1 MWLGGSSGSGLWKN
15 DGEIAGSLLFYFKDG
30 GGCCLNVKLKKVL
43 CVVLTLLLSVNT
55 LFSCVVYA
63 DQGFDDLF
71 ISPTPTPEPTK
82 KPLIEIDVDNLP
94 NWEAQQDEMVK
105 LNSWFMSL
113 FAGSAPVM
121 KEWGASAAQTMQEL
135 FNKLLASD
143 EIKTDG
149 DNLYITQ
156 NGVDQ
161 INDTVQ
167 DSVYRFDGYYLI
179 EPSDYYSPTR
189 IRLETRYTGELL
201 ELMNKTLNS
210 VSTYVYYKGGN
221 ADSNKNT
228 IYHIDFSKY
237 YYIDTTYK
245 NVYCFDKELN
255 KWRAPI
261 VQSFYNY
268 SYTPKWQTRDN
279 LSTNFFYNY
288 KIDMAKI
295 IQYSYGAPFKIFYS
309 EQDVMNYILKGE
321 QRTYAPK
328 LPSQIIKIPTKV
340 INNTPNITYNIT
352 TENKTENNV
361 QNEYN
366 KILYDYITNLYPSS
380 GNPTPTPTPIISDGE
395 PTPTPTPDWGD
406 GSLTPTPVP
415 GPDMTETN
423 DWLKKIY
430 ELLEK
435 FYNAYKEFT
444 DKLSDYL
451 DNNDA
456 FFKKVSEYLEKYDGK
471 LDQIIDAL
479 DKITQG
485 KDEGD
490 EKGCQYDYKELSEF
504 LTKLWNDSDKKFDDM
519 IDLLE
524 ENNEYQEKM
533 LSTLNSIKNILRAQ
547 SVMDTF
553 KNRSR
558 ETANKAKEK
567 FPTSVPWDIAMI
579 VNAMDA
585 EPEDPVF
592 LLPIKIERLGIDEEI
607 KVDLSTGEWE
617 KLAKACRYMLTL
629 LFILFMIKLSMKL
642 FSGKDDD

>member
-1 MWLGGSSGSGLWKN
+1 M
-15 DGEIAGSLLFYFKDG
+15 
-30 GGCCLNVKLKKVL
+30 
-43 CVVLTLLLSVNT
+43 
-55 LFSCVVYA
+55 
-63 DQGFDDLF
+63 
-71 ISPTPTPEPTK
+71 
-82 KPLIEIDVDNLP
+82 
-94 NWEAQQDEMVK
+94 
-105 LNSWFMSL
+105 
-113 FAGSAPVM
+113 
-121 KEWGASAAQTMQEL
+121 
-135 FNKLLASD
+135 
-143 EIKTDG
+143 
-149 DNLYITQ
+149 
-156 NGVDQ
+156 
-161 INDTVQ
+161 IN
-167 DSVYRFDGYYLI
+167 
-179 EPSDYYSPTR
+179 
-189 IRLETRYTGELL
+189 
-201 ELMNKTLNS
+201 
-210 VSTYVYYKGGN
+210 
-221 ADSNKNT
+221 
-228 IYHIDFSKY
+228 
-237 YYIDTTYK
+237 
-245 NVYCFDKELN
+245 
-255 KWRAPI
+255 
-261 VQSFYNY
+261 
-268 SYTPKWQTRDN
+268 
-279 LSTNFFYNY
+279 
-288 KIDMAKI
+288 
-295 IQYSYGAPFKIFYS
+295 
-309 EQDVMNYILKGE
+309 
-321 QRTYAPK
+321 
-328 LPSQIIKIPTKV
+328 
-340 INNTPNITYNIT
+340 
-352 TENKTENNV
+352 
-361 QNEYN
+361 
-366 KILYDYITNLYPSS
+366 YITNLYPSS
-380 GNPTPTPTPIISDGE
+380 GDPTPTPTPIISDGE

-406 GSLTPTPVP
+406 GSVTPTPVP
-415 GPDMTETN
+415 GADMTETN

-479 DKITQG
+479 DKIAQG

-629 LFILFMIKLSMKL
+629 LFILFMIKLSIKL
-642 FSGKDDD
+642 FSGRDDD

>member
-1 MWLGGSSGSGLWKN
+1 M
-15 DGEIAGSLLFYFKDG
+15 
-30 GGCCLNVKLKKVL
+30 KKVL
-43 CVVLTLLLSVNT
+43 CFMLILLLVFDTTFSYTIYAIGFQPSQEEVEKFKQDALATGMWYEGDDGYLYPKDTAADKLRKFVEHGITVPKLVGQGTIELAEVLSSFFGNADNYQKNVKTDGQYVYFDNDFTNNINIALQDKVHAMDGFWLVEPTSQYSPSYRRIKYNMPDEQYNAFLNGISGYTT
-55 LFSCVVYA
+55 LVGNGASCDVLDSNYYVYA
-63 DQGFDDLF
+63 DTYTY
-71 ISPTPTPEPTK
+71 SYK
-82 KPLIEIDVDNLP
+82 
-94 NWEAQQDEMVK
+94 
-105 LNSWFMSL
+105 
-113 FAGSAPVM
+113 
-121 KEWGASAAQTMQEL
+121 
-135 FNKLLASD
+135 
-143 EIKTDG
+143 
-149 DNLYITQ
+149 
-156 NGVDQ
+156 
-161 INDTVQ
+161 
-167 DSVYRFDGYYLI
+167 
-179 EPSDYYSPTR
+179 DYYS
-189 IRLETRYTGELL
+189 LYLYSVKDNKGRYKNRYLSWSSS
-201 ELMNKTLNS
+201 NKTYAFTNS
-210 VSTYVYYKGGN
+210 TSSFLYPSSDYENSFT
-221 ADSNKNT
+221 ALAS
-228 IYHIDFSKY
+228 
-237 YYIDTTYK
+237 YIATLSRKSYGQPFK
-245 NVYCFDKELN
+245 VF
-255 KWRAPI
+255 
-261 VQSFYNY
+261 Y
-268 SYTPKWQTRDN
+268 SYDSLIN
-279 LSTNFFYNY
+279 YLTNN
-288 KIDMAKI
+288 
-295 IQYSYGAPFKIFYS
+295 Q
-309 EQDVMNYILKGE
+309 
-321 QRTYAPK
+321 QRTYVPK
-328 LPSQIIKIPTKV
+328 LPSGGFKVNIKY
-340 INNTPNITYNIT
+340 INNTTNLPDITYNIT
-352 TENKTENNV
+352 TENKTETEIQNQYNTTINNYL
-361 QNEYN
+361 NG
-366 KILYDYITNLYPSS
+366 LDDFTDGGG
-380 GNPTPTPTPIISDGE
+380 GNNPTPTPIISDGE

-444 DKLSDYL
+444 NKLSDYL

-479 DKITQG
+479 DKIAQG

-553 KNRSR
+553 KNRSK

-617 KLAKACRYMLTL
+617 KLAKACRYMLTV

>member
-1 MWLGGSSGSGLWKN
+1 M
-15 DGEIAGSLLFYFKDG
+15 
-30 GGCCLNVKLKKVL
+30 NVKLKKVL

-63 DQGFDDLF
+63 GDLAVV
-71 ISPTPTPEPTK
+71 PTPTPAGGMPWWDDDDWKAYEQMQAY
-82 KPLIEIDVDNLP
+82 KP
-94 NWEAQQDEMVK
+94 
-105 LNSWFMSL
+105 
-113 FAGSAPVM
+113 AGSEFTEWLMTAVTGSDVAS
-121 KEWGASAAQTMQEL
+121 KELGKTIAD
-135 FNKLLASD
+135 KLGTLLHDLAD
-143 EIKTDG
+143 NGDMKTDG
-149 DNLYITQ
+149 DNIYISQ

-167 DSVYRFDGYYLI
+167 NSVRAFDGYYLFDSSGALNM
-179 EPSDYYSPTR
+179 ENVTSY
-189 IRLETRYTGELL
+189 LL
-201 ELMNKTLNS
+201 EYSGVDITKYSAASLEKIQDT
-210 VSTYVYYKGGN
+210 VSKVPF
-221 ADSNKNT
+221 
-228 IYHIDFSKY
+228 IVFSK
-237 YYIDTTYK
+237 DSCFGSK
-245 NVYCFDKELN
+245 NV
-255 KWRAPI
+255 
-261 VQSFYNY
+261 
-268 SYTPKWQTRDN
+268 
-279 LSTNFFYNY
+279 FFYNKDTLSNY
-288 KIDMAKI
+288 DLEKCYMYCYDSSNHLNI
-295 IQYSYGAPFKIFYS
+295 YSAEKNGYFSPAEYIYRTTWDISGGYISTMTSISLNALQDHNIAVLGMPLKVFYS
-309 EQDVMNYILKGE
+309 EQDVINYLNKG
-321 QRTYAPK
+321 RTYAPK
-328 LPSQIIKIPTKV
+328 LPSQIIRIPTKV

-366 KILYDYITNLYPSS
+366 QILYDYITNLYPSS

-406 GSLTPTPVP
+406 GSLTPTPTPVP
-415 GPDMTETN
+415 GADMTETN

-435 FYNAYKEFT
+435 FYNAYQEFT

-456 FFKKVSEYLEKYDGK
+456 FFKKVSEYLDKHDEK

-479 DKITQG
+479 DKIAQG

-490 EKGCQYDYKELSEF
+490 EKGCKYDYKELSEF
-504 LTKLWNDSDKKFDDM
+504 LTKLWNDSDKKFDNM

-533 LSTLNSIKNILRAQ
+533 LSTLNSIKNILRAE

-553 KNRSR
+553 KNRSK

-607 KVDLSTGEWE
+607 KVDLSTCEWE

-629 LFILFMIKLSMKL
+629 LFILFMIRLSMKL